1 LEPELRIPAHLA
13 SELHFI
19 EVTATELK
27 LLLCILDA
35 AVSKAESLA
44 TEPTPE
50 AMRVELSCAALKP
63 VLKRNGPL
71 DMYPVFEGVASKPLL
86 LAGREERVGL
96 HCDGRTLAA
105 TLPADLS
112 YLAQDAVQNGP
123 LIEFDTGRAM
133 GLKSKHSLNALL
145 RLLAWKIPKLKSP
158 AGVEIHRLRVN
169 TGVEMSISNLFD
181 YMGSKVAFQ
190 DNAYALRL
198 MRSIKADLAEFG
210 LHMAFKFDRE
220 RGPRRVRI
228 TMLPPPPKRFGVT
241 SLDKK
246 SSTCREKAIYDPD
259 LSQVL
264 RDIAAGQITHEKAM
278 QLLTLR

>member
-1 LEPELRIPAHLA
+1 MRIPALLA
-13 SELHFI
+13 SELHFVEASVS
-19 EVTATELK
+19 EVK
-27 LLLCILDA
+27 LLLCILNA
-35 AVSKAESLA
+35 AVDKAEGLA
-44 TEPTPE
+44 SDPVPDP
-50 AMRVELSCAALKP
+50 MRVEIPCSELKLALK
-63 VLKRNGPL
+63 RYGPL
-71 DMYPVFEGVASKPLL
+71 DMYPIFEGAASKALL
-86 LAGREERVGL
+86 LDGREERISL
-96 HCDGRTLAA
+96 HCDGRKLIAIVPAA
-105 TLPADLS
+105 CSFLV
-112 YLAQDAVQNGP
+112 QDAAQNDT
-123 LIEFDTGRAM
+123 LVEFDTGRAM

-145 RLLAWKIPKLKSP
+145 RLSAWKIPKLKAP

-169 TGVEMSISNLFD
+169 TGVEMSIPNLFD
-181 YMGSKVAFQ
+181 YVGSQVAFQ
-190 DNAYALRL
+190 NNAYALRM

-210 LHMAFKFDRE
+210 LHIAFKFDRE